1 MVSLCFS
8 LMRLL
13 LMTILLCLD
22 LKVALEDHWFYIQ
35 LKHLLRSVLQGLK
48 ILCFDSMTCA
58 LEPHCNKKP

>member
-22 LKVALEDHWFYIQ
+22 LKVALKDHWFYVK
-35 LKHLLRSVLQGLK
+35 LKHLLKSVLQGLK
-48 ILCFDSMTCA
+48 MCFGTMTCA
-58 LEPHCNKKP
+58 LEPYCNKKA